1 VSGAADRT
9 GAPAGASADGPRR
22 VAAAALVRLAP
33 ALVVA
38 AVLIGWEAAVRIGE
52 VPHYLVPAPSL
63 VAETLWRDLPS
74 LLPSLWFT
82 LKITVGALVLAV
94 AGGVLLAAL
103 FALSR
108 PLETAL
114 FPLAIVL
121 QVTPIVAIAPLIL
134 IYVESTTAALLICA
148 FIVAFFPILAN
159 TVVGLRSADAGL
171 RDLFTLYGAS
181 RWQRLRLLLVPSALP
196 YFLAGLRIAGG
207 LALIG
212 AVVAEFAAGAAGRET
227 GLASR
232 ILEASFRTEIPRM
245 FAALAL
251 GSVSGVWPFPAVLP
265 HSWTLDAWQAVVASG
280 GTLGHTLTLALAAA
294 GAALVWSVVWLEW
307 APLAWD
313 RAARPLL
320 YATLAL
326 PALLWVPG
334 LYPWVLRAG
343 GEGRWAGVWIAH
355 ALAALPYVLVAL
367 SPAYLGFDA
376 RYAQVAASLGQGRA
390 RFLLRVKWPLLR
402 RALAA
407 SWAVGFAVSVA
418 QYLPTLYLGAG
429 RVNTVTTEAVA
440 LASGGHRSLAGAYAA
455 LQWFLPA
462 LGFALAAWLGRAR
475 RFGAGHA

>member
-1 VSGAADRT
+1 MSGPAGRT
-9 GAPAGASADGPRR
+9 GAPAAAPAAGPRR
-22 VAAAALVRLAP
+22 AVAASLVRFAP

-251 GSVSGVWPFPAVLP
+251 VSAVGI
-265 HSWTLDAWQAVVASG
+265 AIFVVFD
-280 GTLGHTLTLALAAA
+280 ALA
-294 GAALVWSVVWLEW
+294 
-307 APLAWD
+307 
-313 RAARPLL
+313 RRLL
-320 YATLAL
+320 
-326 PALLWVPG
+326 
-334 LYPWVLRAG
+334 
-343 GEGRWAGVWIAH
+343 GRWH
-355 ALAALPYVLVAL
+355 DSERP
-367 SPAYLGFDA
+367 
-376 RYAQVAASLGQGRA
+376 QG
-390 RFLLRVKWPLLR
+390 
-402 RALAA
+402 
-407 SWAVGFAVSVA
+407 
-418 QYLPTLYLGAG
+418 
-429 RVNTVTTEAVA
+429 
-440 LASGGHRSLAGAYAA
+440 
-455 LQWFLPA
+455 
-462 LGFALAAWLGRAR
+462 
-475 RFGAGHA
+475 